1 MAKTK
6 FLKKAGAKEIGTAAM
21 SAGLRGAGAVGT
33 AFLSQSKLG
42 KKIPTKWHGPLF
54 ATLGILGE
62 AFLDDNNPLQ
72 KFAQGVSTYGALK
85 TSTLIL
91 TPEQVGLSGPGA
103 EEPYYDASPD
113 WAKLAAELQGILDDE
128 DPAFAGA
135 SAADR
140 KMLDT
145 EHDMTEEELALFRR
159 IEQGA

>member
-1 MAKTK
+1 
-6 FLKKAGAKEIGTAAM
+6 
-21 SAGLRGAGAVGT
+21 
-33 AFLSQSKLG
+33 
-42 KKIPTKWHGPLF
+42 
-54 ATLGILGE
+54 LGILGE